1 MLPQP
6 LIKDV
11 IIGDND
17 GKYQKEYFEQQVTE
31 NSESDRLK
39 QFIKFLPF
47 IPEEVRGR
55 VGPRSSEIHDI
66 TRNMSAFCLSALHDF
81 FSSLF
86 FSLILNLLLLVT
98 TRLPIAGESM
108 WVIVPSGKRE

>member
-1 MLPQP
+1 MSVSRTEELYAEQGHTKFPASHGEKQVLPLA

-17 GKYQKEYFEQQVTE
+17 GKYQKECFEQQVTE

-66 TRNMSAFCLSALHDF
+66 TRNMECFLSFCSA
-81 FSSLF
+81 
-86 FSLILNLLLLVT
+86 
-98 TRLPIAGESM
+98 
-108 WVIVPSGKRE
+108 